1 IRGNRDLVELFLLE
15 SSEAEGF
22 LKGCDQGGATALG
35 LAAIEGHYD
44 IVKLLLD
51 FGAPIN
57 NSDQEGRPPLMWA
70 SLWGHY
76 STMQLLVHRSA
87 KQGLRDIDGFTAI
100 DLASPSERNENER
113 HNDPD
118 YKGWTEEASTTRKI
132 IVNSPTSRKA
142 RKLKSHL
149 LVNDGGQITM
159 PNPRESPEDYAFE
172 IQSQGNFQRQIR
184 LSKIVSDFYP
194 HNTSK
199 TIAVLKRPGICPDVA
214 AMSGWKHEHYFTKD
228 MLKLRGSWTEV
239 ALQTG
244 RAIGYEFPPS
254 PDKDQGKPGQYNACH
269 AEAKLIAFMVS
280 KHAFLPSEIVK
291 WEELHELVN
300 V

>member
-1 IRGNRDLVELFLLE
+1 MVSAHRR
-15 SSEAEGF
+15 SSKSRAEGF

-132 IVNSPTSRKA
+132 IVNCLLADAKVLQQAPPTSIKETKNWSFERTSSLEF
-142 RKLKSHL
+142 KL
-149 LVNDGGQITM
+149 
-159 PNPRESPEDYAFE
+159 PNF
-172 IQSQGNFQRQIR
+172 
-184 LSKIVSDFYP
+184 
-194 HNTSK
+194 
-199 TIAVLKRPGICPDVA
+199 
-214 AMSGWKHEHYFTKD
+214 
-228 MLKLRGSWTEV
+228 
-239 ALQTG
+239 
-244 RAIGYEFPPS
+244 
-254 PDKDQGKPGQYNACH
+254 
-269 AEAKLIAFMVS
+269 
-280 KHAFLPSEIVK
+280 
-291 WEELHELVN
+291 
-300 V
+300 